1 VVANLEFASLF
12 PRLCVEVI
20 AGGTSDHAPLFCSLQ
35 VGNEWGGKFSDLSL
49 GGRKNMGLLRRSNRF
64 GK

>member
-1 VVANLEFASLF
+1 VVAN
-12 PRLCVEVI
+12 VEVI
-20 AGGTSDHAPLFCSLQ
+20 AAGTSDHAPLFCSLQ